1 MVAGTVEGHLE
12 SATDLA
18 TLLSVLT
25 LREKDPSQQRVIC
38 EASENGLKFTAQSA
52 GKDVAVLGWIF
63 KDAFTQYTFDGAGEE
78 HLFFKLPVA
87 PLLSCLTI
95 FERANLTLKFP
106 PSAHEL
112 RLSLEEDGAITECC
126 LKTLLL
132 DEAARVPLSVFLQP
146 SERPL
151 GAFKAKPAEV
161 WHGALSE
168 FQELEG
174 SDVVL
179 KVTLRA
185 KGETEMAPMALRAN
199 TINSDANVELPQ
211 SSLEE
216 VELAENAGE
225 LTYSYLLSSALAGCL
240 KASKESRAV
249 KIRFNR
255 EGVMS
260 NQFILRSRGRQLL
273 CEALVCP
280 IAPEVERSWAD
291 RAQLR
296 ASATLAE
303 ESIGAPASVS
313 AKAAEVAEAD
323 VVQVG
328 QLKIFLP
335 GAEVTHS
342 HDPHETEELVL
353 RLVNLGPFGSGQH
366 PTTFLMLKAM
376 QEMTWAGL
384 SMCDYG
390 CGSGVLGLLALRLG
404 AKRCLGVDNVPD
416 ALLAAQD
423 NARANECLER
433 FELHLPPAEVL
444 DKDLDFYT
452 REGDWRSSTIAW
464 TPLIPEEVDVV
475 LANIVVGPLCRS
487 AKMVGQL
494 LRPDGQVLL
503 AGMKEFQVKQVEEAR
518 RGSLQ
523 EGIIQFISVQLRLAN
538 I

>member
-1 MVAGTVEGHLE
+1 MLYCHTLHRFDDFDLEFCRALHDQGLAYQVVAAEGA
-12 SATDLA
+12 SR
-18 TLLSVLT
+18 SV
-25 LREKDPSQQRVIC
+25 
-38 EASENGLKFTAQSA
+38 
-52 GKDVAVLGWIF
+52 
-63 KDAFTQYTFDGAGEE
+63 
-78 HLFFKLPVA
+78 
-87 PLLSCLTI
+87 
-95 FERANLTLKFP
+95 
-106 PSAHEL
+106 
-112 RLSLEEDGAITECC
+112 EEDGAITECC

-303 ESIGAPASVS
+303 ECSEGTGAPASVS

-390 CGSGVLGLLALRLG
+390 CGSGVLGLLALRTAG
-404 AKRCLGVDNVPD
+404 DGGGTTEIGSQWWSGRT
-416 ALLAAQD
+416 Q
-423 NARANECLER
+423 
-433 FELHLPPAEVL
+433 EVL

-464 TPLIPEEVDVV
+464 TPLIPEDRLKRRPTGGFLRRRVFHLKKVMK
-475 LANIVVGPLCRS
+475 P
-487 AKMVGQL
+487 KM
-494 LRPDGQVLL
+494 
-503 AGMKEFQVKQVEEAR
+503 R
-518 RGSLQ
+518 R
-523 EGIIQFISVQLRLAN
+523 RWM
-538 I
+538 